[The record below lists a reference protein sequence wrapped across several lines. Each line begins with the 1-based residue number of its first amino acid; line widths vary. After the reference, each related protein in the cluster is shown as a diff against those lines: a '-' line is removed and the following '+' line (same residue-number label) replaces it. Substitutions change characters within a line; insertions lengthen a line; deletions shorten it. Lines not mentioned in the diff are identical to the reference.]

1 MSVALSTVAKLQVLH
16 TNKVSIR
23 FKKKKKKNLRFSWK
37 SLSRSTDEVFLSLCS
52 PLTQIQTFVHPLG
65 ENVYMWRALKTQ
77 QDSSFLYHHH
87 VRLNLLLFSQDFQD
101 HAIPGQEIIAESS
114 HFPNRFEWKLA
125 IKLRITPKEDTGE
138 EPRWVYK
145 GLTYEVAHIHARS
158 RSPASSTNQIT
169 VVRTWL
175 LSEELMQ
182 ETELD
187 S

>member
-1 MSVALSTVAKLQVLH
+1 MSVALSTVAKLQVLN

-23 FKKKKKKNLRFSWK
+23 FKKKKKKKKNLRFSWK
-37 SLSRSTDEVFLSLCS
+37 SLSRSPE
-52 PLTQIQTFVHPLG
+52 IQTFVHPLG
-65 ENVYMWRALKTQ
+65 ENVYMLRALKTQ

-125 IKLRITPKEDTGE
+125 IKLGITPKEDTGE
-138 EPRWVYK
+138 EPSWVYK
-145 GLTYEVAHIHARS
+145 GLTYEVAHIHAMS

-187 S
+187 SSSFLFPH